1 MLRVHGW
8 DGNLWSRRVHGIP
21 TVEAYTAGL
30 INRLPYSRR
39 NWPKQRVIAGC
50 ACNDQGYKVG
60 ECCQRCLSEFYL
72 MSVRILVVDDSPLN
86 LALAS
91 YVLGS
96 VGYVVEE
103 AVDADDVSKLLKQT
117 TPDLIL
123 MDIGLPGMD
132 GLTLTRQLK
141 ADKRLKNVPIV
152 ALTASAIRGNEQK
165 ALLAGCAG
173 YITKPI
179 DVKQFSQQ
187 VAAFLH
193 QAAATTI

>member
-1 MLRVHGW
+1 
-8 DGNLWSRRVHGIP
+8 
-21 TVEAYTAGL
+21 
-30 INRLPYSRR
+30 
-39 NWPKQRVIAGC
+39 
-50 ACNDQGYKVG
+50 
-60 ECCQRCLSEFYL
+60 

-152 ALTASAIRGNEQK
+152 ALTASAIQGDQQK

-187 VAAFLH
+187 VAAFL
-193 QAAATTI
+193 QPAAAATI